1 MEVCNG
7 NQVGGVFTDL
17 EGEGCTNKPKY
28 VAKTDGARVGLTTA
42 PPKDSGRKRPAR
54 RSGWWFDIFEEM
66 NRMDRMMEDMMQK
79 AFEMPRAEDDSQPFV
94 YGFSM
99 SVGPDGKPVI
109 REFGNVE
116 PSARGPLLKEER
128 EPLVDVMEDGG
139 DVVVV
144 TELPGVE
151 KDEIKLESTDR
162 SLKINVDSARRRYL
176 KEMELPHLV
185 DPRTAKATY
194 KNGVLEVRFQKT
206 EEKKP
211 TRPIKVE

>member
-1 MEVCNG
+1 M
-7 NQVGGVFTDL
+7 
-17 EGEGCTNKPKY
+17 
-28 VAKTDGARVGLTTA
+28 A
-42 PPKDSGRKRPAR
+42 PSKENSKKKRGRRT
-54 RSGWWFDIFEEM
+54 GWWFDIFDEM
-66 NRMDRMMEDMMQK
+66 NRMDRMMEEMMQK
-79 AFEMPRAEDDSQPFV
+79 AFTMPRAEDGPQPFV

-109 REFGNVE
+109 REFGNLE
-116 PSARGPLLKEER
+116 PSAKGPMLKEER
-128 EPLVDVMEDGG
+128 EPLVDTMEEGN
-139 DVVVV
+139 DVLVV

-151 KDEIKLESTDR
+151 KNQINLESTDR
-162 SLKINVDSARRRYL
+162 TLKISVGSPKRRYL

-211 TRPIKVE
+211 TRPIRIE

>member
-1 MEVCNG
+1 
-7 NQVGGVFTDL
+7 
-17 EGEGCTNKPKY
+17 
-28 VAKTDGARVGLTTA
+28 
-42 PPKDSGRKRPAR
+42 
-54 RSGWWFDIFEEM
+54 
-66 NRMDRMMEDMMQK
+66 MMEDMMQK
-79 AFEMPRAEDDSQPFV
+79 AFEMPRAEDGPQPFV

-116 PSARGPLLKEER
+116 PSSKGPLLKEER
-128 EPLVDVMEDGG
+128 EPLVDVMNEGN

-151 KDEIKLESTDR
+151 KDHIKLESTDR
-162 SLKINVDSARRRYL
+162 ALKIAVDSARRRYL

-194 KNGVLEVRFQKT
+194 KNGVLEVRFHKT

-211 TRPIKVE
+211 TRTIPVE

>member
-1 MEVCNG
+1 MTPV
-7 NQVGGVFTDL
+7 
-17 EGEGCTNKPKY
+17 
-28 VAKTDGARVGLTTA
+28 
-42 PPKDSGRKRPAR
+42 KDVPRKRYGR
-54 RSGWWFDIFEEM
+54 RSGWWFDIFDEM
-66 NRMDRMMEDMMQK
+66 NRMDRMMEEMMRK
-79 AFEMPRAEDDSQPFV
+79 AFEMPRAEDGPQPFV

-116 PSARGPLLKEER
+116 HSSKGPLLKEER
-128 EPLVDVMEDGG
+128 EPLVDVMNEGD

-151 KDEIKLESTDR
+151 KDQIKLESTDR
-162 SLKINVDSARRRYL
+162 ALKITVDSAKRRYL

-194 KNGVLEVRFQKT
+194 KNGVLEVRFHKT

-211 TRPIKVE
+211 TRAIRVE

>member
-1 MEVCNG
+1 
-7 NQVGGVFTDL
+7 
-17 EGEGCTNKPKY
+17 
-28 VAKTDGARVGLTTA
+28 
-42 PPKDSGRKRPAR
+42 
-54 RSGWWFDIFEEM
+54 M
-66 NRMDRMMEDMMQK
+66 NRMDRMMEDMMNK
-79 AFEMPRAEDDSQPFV
+79 AFTMPRAQEGPQPFV

-116 PSARGPLLKEER
+116 PSPKGPLLKEER
-128 EPLVDVMEDGG
+128 EPLVDVIREGT

-151 KDEIKLESTDR
+151 KEQISLESTDR
-162 SLKINVDSARRRYL
+162 SLKITVNSQKRRYL
-176 KEMELPHLV
+176 KEMDLHQLV

-194 KNGVLEVRFQKT
+194 KNGVLEVRFHKA

-211 TRPIKVE
+211 SRAIKVE